1 MSMILF
7 PSGATTFET
16 QGLGSIIDAISCNV
30 HEVLNG
36 EYELEMQ
43 YPITGLQ
50 YNNLQN
56 RRIIYSKHDPYSDPQ
71 PFRIYRI
78 TRPMNGIISI
88 YARHVSYDLA
98 GIPVGVFDANNA
110 QSAMQGLKNNS
121 LVANPFLFETTMPT
135 VANFSCQYP
144 QPCRNLLGGQEGSI
158 LDVYGGEY
166 EWDEWTVHL
175 QSRRGLDN
183 GVRITYGKNL
193 IDIEQDENIANMKT
207 GIVPYWINSENGE
220 VIYSS
225 PQIIQAP
232 GEFNFSSVVPVDFG
246 DKFESQP
253 TPEQLADAGQQYVTN
268 NKIGVPTVSI
278 DLSFAQLEQYS
289 LYESTEALE
298 RVRIGDTVH
307 VFFAQLGI
315 NVSSRIVETN
325 YDPILNRYNSVSVGS
340 VRANIAGTIADQQQ
354 QIDDLTQN
362 PTLSSA
368 FKKAVASL
376 TQTILGAE
384 GGSVRFLDTDADG
397 EPDTLYIADDPD
409 PSKAQ
414 KVWRF
419 NYEGW
424 GASENGY
431 NGPFEIG
438 ATLNDGIVANFITV
452 GVLNGDLIQ
461 TGTIKSPN
469 GRMTINLDQGK
480 FSTWGISSLTGEE
493 IIFNFN
499 NGTITQ
505 MQGNLKSGEWYN
517 DNKVGILA
525 TGQID
530 AYGIN
535 ILREFDIDNKQ
546 ESNRI
551 TVAYHDEAFRNRIT
565 LAGEA
570 YRIWTDTTGSGESRL
585 FAYVSGKNLT
595 IETDVLYV
603 EGVAYKPKTI
613 TVDGQEYTVL
623 GA

>member
-36 EYELEMQ
+36 DELEMQ

-298 RVRIGDTVH
+298 RVRIGDTIH

-376 TQTILGAE
+376 TQTILGAK

-461 TGTIKSPN
+461 TGTIQSPN

-517 DNKVGILA
+517 DNNVGILA

-535 ILREFDIDNKQ
+535 ILREFNIDNKQ

-585 FAYVSGKNLT
+585 FAYTSGKNLT

>member
-175 QSRRGLDN
+175 QPRRGLDN

-298 RVRIGDTVH
+298 RVRIGDTIH

-376 TQTILGAE
+376 TQTILGAK

-461 TGTIKSPN
+461 TGTIQSPN

-480 FSTWGISSLTGEE
+480 FSTWGISNITGEE

-505 MQGNLKSGEWYN
+505 MQGKLKSGEWYN
-517 DNKVGILA
+517 DNNVGILA

>member
-110 QSAMQGLKNNS
+110 KSAMQGLKNNS
-121 LVANPFLFETTMPT
+121 LAANPFLFETTMPT

-175 QSRRGLDN
+175 QPRRGLDN

-193 IDIEQDENIANMKT
+193 IDIEQDENIANLKT
-207 GIVPYWINSENGE
+207 GIIPYWINSETGE

-298 RVRIGDTVH
+298 RVRIGDTIH

-362 PTLSSA
+362 PTMSSA
-368 FKKAVASL
+368 FKKAVSSL
-376 TQTILGAE
+376 TQTILGAK

-461 TGTIKSPN
+461 TGTIQSPN

-480 FSTWGISSLTGEE
+480 FSTWGISNITGEE

-505 MQGNLKSGEWYN
+505 MQGKLKSGEWYN
-517 DNKVGILA
+517 DNNVGILA

-603 EGVAYKPKTI
+603 EGVAYKPTTI

>member
-144 QPCRNLLGGQEGSI
+144 QPCRNLLGGREGSI

-298 RVRIGDTVH
+298 RVRIGDTVY

-362 PTLSSA
+362 PTMSSA

-376 TQTILGAE
+376 TQTILGAK

-461 TGTIKSPN
+461 TGTIQSPN

-480 FSTWGISSLTGEE
+480 FSTWGISNLTGEE

-517 DNKVGILA
+517 DNNVGILA

-535 ILREFDIDNKQ
+535 ILREFNIDNKQ

-585 FAYVSGKNLT
+585 FAYTSGKNLT

-603 EGVAYKPKTI
+603 EGVAYKPTTI

>member
-362 PTLSSA
+362 PTMSSA
-368 FKKAVASL
+368 FKKAVSSL
-376 TQTILGAE
+376 TQTILGAK

-469 GRMTINLDQGK
+469 GRMTINLDQGR

-585 FAYVSGKNLT
+585 FAYVSGKDLT

-603 EGVAYKPKTI
+603 EGVAYKPTTI

>member
-1 MSMILF
+1 MSMVLF

-16 QGLGSIIDAISCNV
+16 QGLGSIVDAISCNV

-43 YPITGLQ
+43 YPITGTQ
-50 YNNLQN
+50 YGNLKN
-56 RRIIYSKHDPYSDPQ
+56 RRIIFSKHDPYSEPQ

-78 TRPMNGIISI
+78 TRPMNGIVTI

-110 QSAMQGLKNNS
+110 QAAMQGLKNNS

-193 IDIEQDENIANMKT
+193 IDIEQDENIANLKT
-207 GIVPYWINSENGE
+207 GIIPYWINSETGE

-246 DKFESQP
+246 EQFESQP
-253 TPEQLADAGQQYVTN
+253 TPQELAEAGQEYITD

-315 NVSSRIVETN
+315 NVSSRVVETN

-368 FKKAVASL
+368 FKKAVTSL
-376 TQTILGAE
+376 TQTILGAK
-384 GGSVRFLDTDADG
+384 GGSVRFLDTDGDG

-461 TGTIKSPN
+461 TGTIQSPN
-469 GRMTINLDQGK
+469 GRMTINLDQGR

-505 MQGNLKSGEWYN
+505 MQGSLKSGEWYN
-517 DNKVGILA
+517 DNNVGILA
-525 TGQID
+525 TGQVD

-551 TVAYHDEAFRNRIT
+551 TVAYHDEAFGNRIT

-570 YRIWTDTTGSGESRL
+570 FRIWTDTTGSGKSRL
-585 FAYVSGKNLT
+585 FAYVSGGNLT
-595 IETDVLYV
+595 IEADVLYV
-603 EGVAYKPKTI
+603 DGVAYKPTTI

>member
-175 QSRRGLDN
+175 QPRRGLDN

-298 RVRIGDTVH
+298 RVRIGDTIH

-362 PTLSSA
+362 PTMSSA
-368 FKKAVASL
+368 FKKAVSSL
-376 TQTILGAE
+376 TQTILGAK

-461 TGTIKSPN
+461 TGTIQSPN

-480 FSTWGISSLTGEE
+480 FSTWGISNITGEE

-505 MQGNLKSGEWYN
+505 MQVKLKSGEWYN
-517 DNKVGILA
+517 DNNVGILA

>member
-1 MSMILF
+1 MVLF

-16 QGLGSIIDAISCNV
+16 QGLGSVVDAISCNV

-43 YPITGLQ
+43 YPITGTQ
-50 YNNLQN
+50 YGNLQN
-56 RRIIYSKHDPYSDPQ
+56 RRIIFSKHDPYSEPQ

-78 TRPMNGIISI
+78 TRPMNGIVTI
-88 YARHVSYDLA
+88 YARHVSYDLS

-110 QSAMQGLKNNS
+110 QAAMQGLKNNS

-175 QSRRGLDN
+175 QSRRGSDN

-193 IDIEQDENIANMKT
+193 IDIEQDENIANLKT
-207 GIVPYWINSENGE
+207 GIIPYWINSETGE

-246 DKFESQP
+246 EQFESQP
-253 TPEQLADAGQQYVTN
+253 TPQELAEAGQEYITD

-315 NVSSRIVETN
+315 NVSSRVVETN

-340 VRANIAGTIADQQQ
+340 VRADIAGTIADQQQ

-368 FKKAVASL
+368 FKKAVTSL
-376 TQTILGAE
+376 TQTILGAK
-384 GGSVRFLDTDADG
+384 GGSVRFLDTDGDG

-438 ATLNDGIVANFITV
+438 ATLNDGIVANFITA

-461 TGTIKSPN
+461 TGTIQSPN

-505 MQGNLKSGEWYN
+505 MQGSLKSGEWYN
-517 DNKVGILA
+517 DNNVGILA
-525 TGQID
+525 TGQVD

-570 YRIWTDTTGSGESRL
+570 FRIWTDTTGSGKSRL
-585 FAYVSGKNLT
+585 FAYVSGGNLT
-595 IETDVLYV
+595 IEADVLYV
-603 EGVAYKPKTI
+603 DGVAYKPTTI

>member
-1 MSMILF
+1 MVLF

-16 QGLGSIIDAISCNV
+16 QGLGSIVDAISCNV

-43 YPITGLQ
+43 YPITGTQ
-50 YNNLQN
+50 YGNLQN
-56 RRIIYSKHDPYSDPQ
+56 RRIIFSKHDPYSEPQ

-78 TRPMNGIISI
+78 TRPMNGIVSI

-175 QSRRGLDN
+175 QSRRGSDN

-193 IDIEQDENIANMKT
+193 IDIEQDENIANLKT
-207 GIVPYWINSENGE
+207 GIIPYWINSETGE

-246 DKFESQP
+246 EQFESQP
-253 TPEQLADAGQQYVTN
+253 TPQELAEAGQEYITD

-315 NVSSRIVETN
+315 NVSSRVVETN

-340 VRANIAGTIADQQQ
+340 VRADIAGTIADQQQ

-368 FKKAVASL
+368 FKKAVTSL
-376 TQTILGAE
+376 TQTILGAK
-384 GGSVRFLDTDADG
+384 GGSVRFLDTDGDG

-438 ATLNDGIVANFITV
+438 ATLNDGIVANFITA

-461 TGTIKSPN
+461 TGTIQSPN
-469 GRMTINLDQGK
+469 GRMTINLDQGR

-505 MQGNLKSGEWYN
+505 MQGSLKSGEWYN
-517 DNKVGILA
+517 DNNVGILA
-525 TGQID
+525 TGQVD

-570 YRIWTDTTGSGESRL
+570 FRIWTDTTGSGKSRL
-585 FAYVSGKNLT
+585 FAYVSGGNLT
-595 IETDVLYV
+595 IEADVLYV
-603 EGVAYKPKTI
+603 DGVAYKPTTI

>member
-56 RRIIYSKHDPYSDPQ
+56 RCIIYSKHDPYSDPQ

-175 QSRRGLDN
+175 QPRRGLDN
-183 GVRITYGKNL
+183 GIRITYGKNL

-298 RVRIGDTVH
+298 RVRMGDTVH
-307 VFFAQLGI
+307 VFFDQLGI
-315 NVSSRIVETN
+315 SVTSRIVETN

-340 VRANIAGTIADQQQ
+340 VRANIAETIADQQH
-354 QIDDLTQN
+354 QIDELAN
-362 PTLSSA
+362 PTTLSTA
-368 FKKAVASL
+368 YKQAVESL
-376 TQTILGAE
+376 TQTILGAK
-384 GGSVRFLDTDADG
+384 GGSVRFLDTDSDG

-409 PSKAQ
+409 PSKAT

-419 NYEGW
+419 NHEGW

-431 NGPFEIG
+431 NGPFVLG
-438 ATLNDGIVANFITV
+438 ATISGGIVANFITT
-452 GVLNGDLIQ
+452 GVLNAGLITTGVLKSENEKSYFDLNSGEVNLEGKIKTSITEDAYIIIDGNTIEFIGEVNNCGTIQ
-461 TGTIKSPN
+461 VAKFYNLDGSVYWGYQIGGNARFSGRTISASDGFTFKGRKVEWVDLTTTTGTIK
-469 GRMTINLDQGK
+469 
-480 FSTWGISSLTGEE
+480 
-493 IIFNFN
+493 
-499 NGTITQ
+499 
-505 MQGNLKSGEWYN
+505 
-517 DNKVGILA
+517 VLA
-525 TGQID
+525 YTGQ
-530 AYGIN
+530 
-535 ILREFDIDNKQ
+535 
-546 ESNRI
+546 
-551 TVAYHDEAFRNRIT
+551 
-565 LAGEA
+565 
-570 YRIWTDTTGSGESRL
+570 
-585 FAYVSGKNLT
+585 
-595 IETDVLYV
+595 
-603 EGVAYKPKTI
+603 
-613 TVDGQEYTVL
+613 
-623 GA
+623 

>member
-1 MSMILF
+1 MSMVLF

-16 QGLGSIIDAISCNV
+16 QGLGSIVDAISCNV

-43 YPITGLQ
+43 YPITGTQ
-50 YNNLQN
+50 YGNLQN
-56 RRIIYSKHDPYSDPQ
+56 RRIIFSKHDPYSEPQ

-78 TRPMNGIISI
+78 TRPMNGIVSI
-88 YARHVSYDLA
+88 YARHISYDLA

-144 QPCRNLLGGQEGSI
+144 QPCRNLLGGQEGSV

-175 QSRRGLDN
+175 QSRRGSDN

-193 IDIEQDENIANMKT
+193 IDIEQDENIANLKT
-207 GIVPYWINSENGE
+207 GIIPYWINSETGE

-246 DKFESQP
+246 EQFESQP
-253 TPEQLADAGQQYVTN
+253 TPQELAEAGQEYITD

-315 NVSSRIVETN
+315 NVSSRVVETN

-368 FKKAVASL
+368 FKKAVTSL
-376 TQTILGAE
+376 TQTILGAK
-384 GGSVRFLDTDADG
+384 GGSVRFLDSDGDG

-438 ATLNDGIVANFITV
+438 ATLNDGIVANFITA

-461 TGTIKSPN
+461 TGTIQSPN
-469 GRMTINLDQGK
+469 GRMTINLDQGR

-505 MQGNLKSGEWYN
+505 MQGSLKSGEWYN
-517 DNKVGILA
+517 DNNVGILA
-525 TGQID
+525 TGQVD

-551 TVAYHDEAFRNRIT
+551 TVAYHDEAFGNRIT

-570 YRIWTDTTGSGESRL
+570 FRIWTDTTGSGKSRL
-585 FAYVSGKNLT
+585 FAYVSGGNLT
-595 IETDVLYV
+595 VEADVLYV
-603 EGVAYKPKTI
+603 DGVAYKPTTI

>member
-368 FKKAVASL
+368 FKKAVSSL
-376 TQTILGAE
+376 TQTILGAK

-461 TGTIKSPN
+461 TGTIQSPN

-517 DNKVGILA
+517 DNNVGILA

-535 ILREFDIDNKQ
+535 ILREFNIDNKQ

-585 FAYVSGKNLT
+585 FAYTSGKNLT

-603 EGVAYKPKTI
+603 EGVAYKPTTI

>member
-1 MSMILF
+1 MSMVLF

-16 QGLGSIIDAISCNV
+16 QGLGSIVDAISCNV

-43 YPITGLQ
+43 YPITGTQ
-50 YNNLQN
+50 YGNLQN
-56 RRIIYSKHDPYSDPQ
+56 RRIIFSKHDPYSEPQ

-78 TRPMNGIISI
+78 TRPMNGIVMI
-88 YARHVSYDLA
+88 YARHISYDLA

-110 QSAMQGLKNNS
+110 QAAMQGLKNNS

-175 QSRRGLDN
+175 QSRRGSDN

-193 IDIEQDENIANMKT
+193 IDIEQDENIANLKT
-207 GIVPYWINSENGE
+207 GIIPYWIDSETGE

-246 DKFESQP
+246 EQFESQP
-253 TPEQLADAGQQYVTN
+253 TPQELAEAGQEYITD

-315 NVSSRIVETN
+315 NVSSRVVETN

-368 FKKAVASL
+368 FKKAVTSL
-376 TQTILGAE
+376 TQTILGAK
-384 GGSVRFLDTDADG
+384 GGSVRFLDSDGDG

-438 ATLNDGIVANFITV
+438 ATLNDGIVANFITA

-461 TGTIKSPN
+461 TGTIQSPN
-469 GRMTINLDQGK
+469 GRMTINLDQGR

-505 MQGNLKSGEWYN
+505 MQGSLKSGEWYN
-517 DNKVGILA
+517 DNNVGILA
-525 TGQID
+525 TGQVD

-570 YRIWTDTTGSGESRL
+570 FRIWTDTTGSGKSRL
-585 FAYVSGKNLT
+585 FAYVSGGNMT
-595 IETDVLYV
+595 VETDVLYV
-603 EGVAYKPKTI
+603 EGVAYKPTTI

>member
-1 MSMILF
+1 MSMVLF

-16 QGLGSIIDAISCNV
+16 QGLGSVVDAISCNV

-43 YPITGLQ
+43 YPITGTQ
-50 YNNLQN
+50 YGNLQN
-56 RRIIYSKHDPYSDPQ
+56 RRIIFSKHDPYSEPQ

-78 TRPMNGIISI
+78 TRPMNGIVTI

-175 QSRRGLDN
+175 QSRRGSDN

-193 IDIEQDENIANMKT
+193 IDIEQDENIANLKT
-207 GIVPYWINSENGE
+207 GIIPYWINSETGE

-246 DKFESQP
+246 EQFESQP
-253 TPEQLADAGQQYVTN
+253 TPQELAEAGQEYITDS
-268 NKIGVPTVSI
+268 KIGVPTVSI

-315 NVSSRIVETN
+315 NVSSRVVETN
-325 YDPILNRYNSVSVGS
+325 YDPILNRYHSVSVGS

-368 FKKAVASL
+368 FKKAVTSL
-376 TQTILGAE
+376 TQTILGAK
-384 GGSVRFLDTDADG
+384 GGSVRFLDTDGDG

-438 ATLNDGIVANFITV
+438 ATLNDGIVANFITA

-461 TGTIKSPN
+461 TGTIQSPN
-469 GRMTINLDQGK
+469 GRMTINLDQGR

-505 MQGNLKSGEWYN
+505 MQGSLKSGEWYN
-517 DNKVGILA
+517 DNNVGILA
-525 TGQID
+525 TGQVD

-551 TVAYHDEAFRNRIT
+551 TVAYHDEAFGNRIT

-570 YRIWTDTTGSGESRL
+570 FRIWTDTTGSGKSRL
-585 FAYVSGKNLT
+585 FAYVSGGNMT
-595 IETDVLYV
+595 IEADVLYV
-603 EGVAYKPKTI
+603 DGVAYKPTTI

>member
-1 MSMILF
+1 MSMVLF
-7 PSGATTFET
+7 PADATTFDN
-16 QGLGSIIDAISCNV
+16 QGLGSIVDAVSCNV

-36 EYELEMQ
+36 EFEMEMQ
-43 YPITGLQ
+43 YPITGMQ
-50 YNNLQN
+50 YKNLQN

-298 RVRIGDTVH
+298 RVRIGDTIH

-376 TQTILGAE
+376 TQTILGAK

-431 NGPFEIG
+431 NGPFVIG
-438 ATLNDGIVANFITV
+438 ATLSGGIVANFITA

-461 TGTIKSPN
+461 TGTLQSPN

-505 MQGNLKSGEWYN
+505 MQGSLKSAEWYN
-517 DNKVGILA
+517 DNNVGILA
-525 TGQID
+525 TGQVD

-535 ILREFDIDNKQ
+535 ILRDFDIDNKAD
-546 ESNRI
+546 SNRTTI
-551 TVAYHDEAFRNRIT
+551 AYHDESFGNRIT

-570 YRIWTDTTGSGESRL
+570 FRIWMDTTGSGRSRV
-585 FAYVSGKNLT
+585 FAYVSGREMT

-603 EGVAYKPKTI
+603 DGTQYKPTKITI
-613 TVDGQEYTVL
+613 DGQEYTVL

>member
-1 MSMILF
+1 MILF

-110 QSAMQGLKNNS
+110 QSAIQGLKNNS

-193 IDIEQDENIANMKT
+193 IDIEQDENISNLKT

-298 RVRIGDTVH
+298 RVRIGDTVY

-362 PTLSSA
+362 PTMSSA
-368 FKKAVASL
+368 FKKAVSSL
-376 TQTILGAE
+376 TQTILGAK
-384 GGSVRFLDTDADG
+384 GGSVRFLDTDGDG

-431 NGPFEIG
+431 DGPFEIG

-535 ILREFDIDNKQ
+535 ILREFNIDNKQ

-585 FAYVSGKNLT
+585 FAYISGKELT

>member
-298 RVRIGDTVH
+298 RVRIGDTVY

-362 PTLSSA
+362 PTMSSA

-376 TQTILGAE
+376 TQTILGAK

-461 TGTIKSPN
+461 TGTIQSPN

-480 FSTWGISSLTGEE
+480 FSTWGISNLTGEE

-517 DNKVGILA
+517 DNNVGILA

-535 ILREFDIDNKQ
+535 ILREFNIDNKQ

-585 FAYVSGKNLT
+585 FAYTSGKNLT

-603 EGVAYKPKTI
+603 EGVAYKPTTI

>member
-1 MSMILF
+1 MVLF

-16 QGLGSIIDAISCNV
+16 QGLGSIVDAISCNV

-43 YPITGLQ
+43 YPITGTQ
-50 YNNLQN
+50 YGNLQN
-56 RRIIYSKHDPYSDPQ
+56 RRIIFSKHDPYSEPQ

-78 TRPMNGIISI
+78 TRPMNGIVSI
-88 YARHVSYDLA
+88 YARHISYDLS

-110 QSAMQGLKNNS
+110 QAAMQGLKNNS

-175 QSRRGLDN
+175 QSRRGSDN

-193 IDIEQDENIANMKT
+193 IDIEQDENIANLKT
-207 GIVPYWINSENGE
+207 GIIPYWINSETGD

-246 DKFESQP
+246 EQFESQP
-253 TPEQLADAGQQYVTN
+253 TPQELAEAGQEYITD

-315 NVSSRIVETN
+315 NVSSRVVETN

-340 VRANIAGTIADQQQ
+340 VRADIAGTIADQQQ

-368 FKKAVASL
+368 FKKAVTSL
-376 TQTILGAE
+376 TQTILGAK
-384 GGSVRFLDTDADG
+384 GGSVRFLDSDGDG

-438 ATLNDGIVANFITV
+438 ATLNDGIVANFITA

-461 TGTIKSPN
+461 TGTIQSPN
-469 GRMTINLDQGK
+469 GRMTINLDQGR

-505 MQGNLKSGEWYN
+505 MQGSLKSGEWYN
-517 DNKVGILA
+517 DNNVGILA
-525 TGQID
+525 TGQVD

-551 TVAYHDEAFRNRIT
+551 TVAYHDEAFGNRIT

-570 YRIWTDTTGSGESRL
+570 FRIWTDTTGSGKSRL
-585 FAYVSGKNLT
+585 FAYVSGGNLT
-595 IETDVLYV
+595 IEADVLYV
-603 EGVAYKPKTI
+603 DGVAYKPTTI

>member
-193 IDIEQDENIANMKT
+193 IDIEQDENISNLKT

-246 DKFESQP
+246 DEFESQP

-362 PTLSSA
+362 PTMSSA
-368 FKKAVASL
+368 FKKAVSSL
-376 TQTILGAE
+376 TQTILGAK
-384 GGSVRFLDTDADG
+384 GGSVRFLDTDGDG

-409 PSKAQ
+409 PSKAL

-431 NGPFEIG
+431 DGPFEIG

-461 TGTIKSPN
+461 TGTIQSPN

-480 FSTWGISSLTGEE
+480 FSTWGISNLTGEE

-505 MQGNLKSGEWYN
+505 MQGKLKSGEWYN
-517 DNKVGILA
+517 DNNVGILA

-535 ILREFDIDNKQ
+535 LLREFDIDNKQ
-546 ESNRI
+546 KSNRI

-603 EGVAYKPKTI
+603 EGVAYKPTTI

>member
-1 MSMILF
+1 MSMVLF

-16 QGLGSIIDAISCNV
+16 QGLGSIVDAISCNV

-78 TRPMNGIISI
+78 TRPMNGIVTI

-175 QSRRGLDN
+175 QSRRGSDN

-193 IDIEQDENIANMKT
+193 IDIEQDENIANLKT
-207 GIVPYWINSENGE
+207 GIIPYWINSETGE

-246 DKFESQP
+246 EQFESQP
-253 TPEQLADAGQQYVTN
+253 TPQELAEAGQEYITD
-268 NKIGVPTVSI
+268 NKVGVPTVSI

-315 NVSSRIVETN
+315 NVSSRVVETN

-368 FKKAVASL
+368 FKKAVTSL
-376 TQTILGAE
+376 TQTILGAK
-384 GGSVRFLDTDADG
+384 GGSVRFLDTDGDS

-461 TGTIKSPN
+461 TGTIQSPN

-505 MQGNLKSGEWYN
+505 MQGSLKSGEWYN
-517 DNKVGILA
+517 DNNVGILA
-525 TGQID
+525 TGQVD

-570 YRIWTDTTGSGESRL
+570 FRIWTDTTGSGKSRL
-585 FAYVSGKNLT
+585 FAYVSGGNLT
-595 IETDVLYV
+595 IEADVLYV
-603 EGVAYKPKTI
+603 DGVAYKPTTI

>member
-1 MSMILF
+1 MSMVLF

-16 QGLGSIIDAISCNV
+16 QGLGSIVDAISCNV

-43 YPITGLQ
+43 YPITGTQ
-50 YNNLQN
+50 YGNLQN
-56 RRIIYSKHDPYSDPQ
+56 RRIIFSKHDPYSDPQ

-78 TRPMNGIISI
+78 TRPMNGIVTI
-88 YARHVSYDLA
+88 YARHVSYDLS

-110 QSAMQGLKNNS
+110 QAAMQGLKNNS

-175 QSRRGLDN
+175 QSRRGSDN

-193 IDIEQDENIANMKT
+193 IDIEQDENIANLKT
-207 GIVPYWINSENGE
+207 GIIPYWINSETGE

-246 DKFESQP
+246 EQFESQP
-253 TPEQLADAGQQYVTN
+253 TPQELAEAGQEYITD

-315 NVSSRIVETN
+315 NVSSRVVETN

-340 VRANIAGTIADQQQ
+340 VRADIAGTIADQQQ

-368 FKKAVASL
+368 FKKAVTSL
-376 TQTILGAE
+376 TQTILGAK
-384 GGSVRFLDTDADG
+384 GGSVRFLDSDGDG

-438 ATLNDGIVANFITV
+438 ATLNDGIVANFITA

-461 TGTIKSPN
+461 TGTIQSPN

-505 MQGNLKSGEWYN
+505 MQGSLKSGEWYN
-517 DNKVGILA
+517 DNNVGILA
-525 TGQID
+525 TGQVD

-570 YRIWTDTTGSGESRL
+570 FRIWTDTTGSGKSRL
-585 FAYVSGKNLT
+585 FAYVSGGNLT
-595 IETDVLYV
+595 IEADVLYV
-603 EGVAYKPKTI
+603 DGVAYKPTTI

>member
-1 MSMILF
+1 MSMVLF
-7 PSGATTFET
+7 PADATTFDN
-16 QGLGSIIDAISCNV
+16 QGIGSIVDAVSCNV

-36 EYELEMQ
+36 EFEMEMQ

-110 QSAMQGLKNNS
+110 QSAMQGMKNNS
-121 LVANPFLFETTMPT
+121 LVANPFLFETTLTT

-158 LDVYGGEY
+158 LDIYGGEY
-166 EWDEWTVHL
+166 VWDGWTVRL
-175 QSRRGLDN
+175 QDRRGLDN

-193 IDIEQDENIANMKT
+193 IDIEQDENIANLKT
-207 GIVPYWINSENGE
+207 GIIPYWINSENGE

-298 RVRIGDTVH
+298 RVRMGDTVH
-307 VFFAQLGI
+307 VFFDQLGI
-315 NVSSRIVETN
+315 SVTSRIVETN

-340 VRANIAGTIADQQQ
+340 VRANIAETIADQQH
-354 QIDDLTQN
+354 QIDELAKPT
-362 PTLSSA
+362 TLSTA
-368 FKKAVASL
+368 YKQAVESL
-376 TQTILGAE
+376 TQTILGAK
-384 GGSVRFLDTDADG
+384 GGSVRFLDTDSDG

-409 PSKAQ
+409 PSKAT

-419 NYEGW
+419 NHEGW

-431 NGPFEIG
+431 NGPFKIG
-438 ATLNDGIVANFITV
+438 ATLNDGIVANFITT
-452 GVLNGDLIQ
+452 GVLNAGLITTGVLKSENEKSYFDLNSGEVNLEGKIKTSIAEDAYISIDGSTIEFIGDGNRCGAIQ
-461 TGTIKSPN
+461 VAKIYKLDGKVYWGYHIGGNADFSGRDVSVSDEFTFKGRKVEWVDLTTTTGTIK
-469 GRMTINLDQGK
+469 
-480 FSTWGISSLTGEE
+480 
-493 IIFNFN
+493 
-499 NGTITQ
+499 
-505 MQGNLKSGEWYN
+505 
-517 DNKVGILA
+517 VLA
-525 TGQID
+525 YTGQ
-530 AYGIN
+530 
-535 ILREFDIDNKQ
+535 
-546 ESNRI
+546 
-551 TVAYHDEAFRNRIT
+551 
-565 LAGEA
+565 
-570 YRIWTDTTGSGESRL
+570 
-585 FAYVSGKNLT
+585 
-595 IETDVLYV
+595 
-603 EGVAYKPKTI
+603 
-613 TVDGQEYTVL
+613 
-623 GA
+623 

>member
-1 MSMILF
+1 MSMVLF

-16 QGLGSIIDAISCNV
+16 QGLGSIVDAISCNV

-43 YPITGLQ
+43 YPITGTQ
-50 YNNLQN
+50 YGNLQN
-56 RRIIYSKHDPYSDPQ
+56 RRIIFSKHDPYSEPQ

-78 TRPMNGIISI
+78 TRPMNGIVSI
-88 YARHVSYDLA
+88 YARHISYDLS

-110 QSAMQGLKNNS
+110 QAAMQGLKNNS

-175 QSRRGLDN
+175 QSRRGSDN

-193 IDIEQDENIANMKT
+193 IDIEQDENIANLKT
-207 GIVPYWINSENGE
+207 GIIPYWINSETGE

-246 DKFESQP
+246 EQFESQP
-253 TPEQLADAGQQYVTN
+253 TPQELAEAGQEYITD

-315 NVSSRIVETN
+315 NVSSRVVETN

-340 VRANIAGTIADQQQ
+340 VRADIAGTIADQQQ

-368 FKKAVASL
+368 FKKAVTSL
-376 TQTILGAE
+376 TQTILGAK
-384 GGSVRFLDTDADG
+384 GGSVRFLDTDGDG

-438 ATLNDGIVANFITV
+438 ATLNDGIVANFITA

-461 TGTIKSPN
+461 TGTIQSPN
-469 GRMTINLDQGK
+469 GRMTINLDQGR

-505 MQGNLKSGEWYN
+505 MQGSLKSGEWYN
-517 DNKVGILA
+517 DNNVGILA
-525 TGQID
+525 TGQVD

-551 TVAYHDEAFRNRIT
+551 TVAYHDEAFGNRIT

-570 YRIWTDTTGSGESRL
+570 FRIWTDTTGSGKSRL
-585 FAYVSGKNLT
+585 FAYVSGGNLT
-595 IETDVLYV
+595 VEADVLYV
-603 EGVAYKPKTI
+603 DGVAYKPTTI

>member
-1 MSMILF
+1 MSMVLF

-16 QGLGSIIDAISCNV
+16 QGLGSIVDAISCNV

-43 YPITGLQ
+43 YPITGTQ
-50 YNNLQN
+50 YGNLQN
-56 RRIIYSKHDPYSDPQ
+56 RRIIFSKHDPYSEPQ

-78 TRPMNGIISI
+78 TRPMNGIVTI

-110 QSAMQGLKNNS
+110 QAAMQGLKNNS

-175 QSRRGLDN
+175 QSRRGSDN

-193 IDIEQDENIANMKT
+193 IDIEQDENIANLKT
-207 GIVPYWINSENGE
+207 GIIPYWINSETGE

-246 DKFESQP
+246 EQFESQP
-253 TPEQLADAGQQYVTN
+253 TPQELAEAGQEYITD
-268 NKIGVPTVSI
+268 NKVGVPTVSI

-315 NVSSRIVETN
+315 NVSSRVVETN

-340 VRANIAGTIADQQQ
+340 VRADIAGTIADQQQ

-368 FKKAVASL
+368 FKKAVTSL
-376 TQTILGAE
+376 TQTILGAK
-384 GGSVRFLDTDADG
+384 GGSVRFLDSDGDG

-409 PSKAQ
+409 PSKAK

-438 ATLNDGIVANFITV
+438 ATLNDGIVANFITA
-452 GVLNGDLIQ
+452 GVLNGDLIR
-461 TGTIKSPN
+461 TGTIQSPN

-505 MQGNLKSGEWYN
+505 MQGSLKSGEWYN
-517 DNKVGILA
+517 DNNVGILA
-525 TGQID
+525 TGQVD

-535 ILREFDIDNKQ
+535 ILREFDIDNHQ

-570 YRIWTDTTGSGESRL
+570 FRIWTDTTGSGKSRL
-585 FAYVSGKNLT
+585 FAYVSGGNLT
-595 IETDVLYV
+595 VETDVLYV
-603 EGVAYKPKTI
+603 DGVAYKPTTI

>member
-110 QSAMQGLKNNS
+110 QSAMQGMKNNS
-121 LVANPFLFETTMPT
+121 LVANPFLFETTMPP

-193 IDIEQDENIANMKT
+193 IDIEQDENISNLKT

-298 RVRIGDTVH
+298 RVRIGDTVY
-307 VFFAQLGI
+307 VFFSQLGI

-362 PTLSSA
+362 PTMSSA

-376 TQTILGAE
+376 TQTILGAK
-384 GGSVRFLDTDADG
+384 GGSVRFLDTDGDG

-409 PSKAQ
+409 PSKAL

-452 GVLNGDLIQ
+452 GILNGDLIQ
-461 TGTIKSPN
+461 TGTIQSPN

-505 MQGNLKSGEWYN
+505 MQGKLKSGEWYN
-517 DNKVGILA
+517 DNNVGILA

-551 TVAYHDEAFRNRIT
+551 TVAYHDEAFRNQIT

-603 EGVAYKPKTI
+603 EGVAYKPTTI

>member
-1 MSMILF
+1 MSMVLF

-16 QGLGSIIDAISCNV
+16 QGLGSIVDAISCNV

-43 YPITGLQ
+43 YPITGTQ

-56 RRIIYSKHDPYSDPQ
+56 RCIIYSKHDPYSEPQ

-78 TRPMNGIISI
+78 TRPMNGIVTI

-121 LVANPFLFETTMPT
+121 LVANPFIFETTMPT

-193 IDIEQDENIANMKT
+193 IDIEQDENIANLKT
-207 GIVPYWINSENGE
+207 GIIPYWINSETGE

-246 DKFESQP
+246 EQFESQP
-253 TPEQLADAGQQYVTN
+253 TPQELAEAGQEYITD

-315 NVSSRIVETN
+315 NVSSRVVETN

-340 VRANIAGTIADQQQ
+340 VRADIAGTIADQQQ

-368 FKKAVASL
+368 FKKAVTSL
-376 TQTILGAE
+376 TQTILGAK
-384 GGSVRFLDTDADG
+384 GGSVRFLDTDGDG

-438 ATLNDGIVANFITV
+438 ATLNDGIVANFITA

-461 TGTIKSPN
+461 TGTIQSPN

-505 MQGNLKSGEWYN
+505 MQGSLKSGEWYN
-517 DNKVGILA
+517 DNNVGILA
-525 TGQID
+525 TGQVD

-570 YRIWTDTTGSGESRL
+570 FRIWTDTTGSGKSRL
-585 FAYVSGKNLT
+585 FAYVSGGNLT
-595 IETDVLYV
+595 IEADVLYV
-603 EGVAYKPKTI
+603 DGVAYKPTTI

>member
-298 RVRIGDTVH
+298 RVRIGDTIH

-376 TQTILGAE
+376 TQTILGAK

-461 TGTIKSPN
+461 TGTIQSPN

-505 MQGNLKSGEWYN
+505 MQGDLKSGEWYN
-517 DNKVGILA
+517 DNNVGILA

-535 ILREFDIDNKQ
+535 ILREFNIDNKQ

-603 EGVAYKPKTI
+603 EGVAYKPTTI

>member
-1 MSMILF
+1 MSIVLF
-7 PSGATTFET
+7 PSDATTFNS
-16 QGLGSIIDAISCNV
+16 QGLGSIVDAIDCSV

-43 YPITGLQ
+43 YPITGIQ
-50 YNNLQN
+50 YKNIKN
-56 RRIIYSKHDPYSDPQ
+56 RCIIYSKHDPYNDPQ

-78 TRPMNGIISI
+78 TKPMNGIITV

-98 GIPVGVFDANNA
+98 GIPIGVF
-110 QSAMQGLKNNS
+110 SAENVTTALQGLELNS
-121 LVANPFLFETTMPT
+121 LTTSPFSFGTDLST
-135 VANFSCQYP
+135 VASFSCSYP

-166 EWDEWTVHL
+166 EWDKWNVNL
-175 QSRRGLDN
+175 KSRRGSDN

-193 IDIEQDENIANMKT
+193 VDIEQDENIENLKT
-207 GIVPYWINSENGE
+207 GIIPYWINSENGE
-220 VIYSS
+220 VVYSS

-232 GEFNFSSVVPVDFG
+232 GSFNFSSVIPVDFAQ
-246 DKFESQP
+246 KFDTQP
-253 TPEQLADAGQQYVTN
+253 TPEQLAEAGQQYITD
-268 NKIGVPTVSI
+268 NKVGVPIVSI

-289 LYESTEALE
+289 LYESTADLE
-298 RVRIGDTVH
+298 KVTMGDTVH
-307 VFFAQLGI
+307 VYFSQLGI
-315 NVSSRIVETN
+315 NVASRIVETN
-325 YDPILNRYNSVSVGS
+325 YDAILNRYTSVSVGS
-340 VRANIAGTIADQQQ
+340 VRANIATTIADQQQ
-354 QIDDLTQN
+354 QIDNLTQN

-368 FKKAVASL
+368 FKNAVASL
-376 TQTILGAE
+376 TQTILGAK
-384 GGSVRFLDTDADG
+384 GGSVRFLDTDGDG
-397 EPDTLYIADDPD
+397 EPDTLYIADNPD
-409 PSKAQ
+409 PSQAQ

-431 NGPFEIG
+431 DGPFQIG
-438 ATLNDGIVANFITV
+438 ATLDDGIVANFITA

-461 TGTIKSPN
+461 TGTIQSPN

-505 MQGNLKSGEWYN
+505 MQGDLKSGMWYN
-517 DNKVGILA
+517 DNNVGILA
-525 TGQID
+525 TGQVD

-551 TVAYHDEAFRNRIT
+551 TVAYHDEASGDRIT

-570 YRIWTDTTGSGESRL
+570 FRIWTDTTGSGKSRL
-585 FAYVSGKNLT
+585 FAYVSGGNMT
-595 IETDVLYV
+595 VETDVLYV
-603 EGVAYKPKTI
+603 EGVAYKPTTI

>member
-207 GIVPYWINSENGE
+207 GIVPYWINSESGE

-253 TPEQLADAGQQYVTN
+253 TPEQLSDAGQQYVTN

-298 RVRIGDTVH
+298 RVRIGDTIH

-376 TQTILGAE
+376 TQTILGAK

-461 TGTIKSPN
+461 TGTIQSPN

-480 FSTWGISSLTGEE
+480 FSTWGISNLTGEE

-517 DNKVGILA
+517 DNNVGILA

-535 ILREFDIDNKQ
+535 ILREFNIDNKQ

-585 FAYVSGKNLT
+585 FAYTSGKNLT

-603 EGVAYKPKTI
+603 EGVAYKPTTI

>member
-7 PSGATTFET
+7 PSSATTFET

-135 VANFSCQYP
+135 VAKFSCQYP

-298 RVRIGDTVH
+298 RVRIGDTVY

-376 TQTILGAE
+376 TQTILGAK

-461 TGTIKSPN
+461 TGTIQSPN

-480 FSTWGISSLTGEE
+480 FSTWGISNITGEE

-505 MQGNLKSGEWYN
+505 MQGKLKSGEWYN
-517 DNKVGILA
+517 DNNVGILA

-585 FAYVSGKNLT
+585 FAYVSGKNMT

-603 EGVAYKPKTI
+603 EGVAYKPTTI

>member
-298 RVRIGDTVH
+298 RVRIGDTIH

-376 TQTILGAE
+376 TQTILGAK

-419 NYEGW
+419 NYVGW

-461 TGTIKSPN
+461 TGTIQSPN

-505 MQGNLKSGEWYN
+505 MQGDLKSGEWYN
-517 DNKVGILA
+517 DNNVGILA

-535 ILREFDIDNKQ
+535 ILREFNIDNKQ

-603 EGVAYKPKTI
+603 EGVAYKPTTI

>member
-1 MSMILF
+1 MSMVLF

-16 QGLGSIIDAISCNV
+16 QGLGSVVDAISCNV

-43 YPITGLQ
+43 YPITGTQ
-50 YNNLQN
+50 YGNLQN
-56 RRIIYSKHDPYSDPQ
+56 RRIIFSKHDPYSEPQ

-78 TRPMNGIISI
+78 TRPMNGIVSI
-88 YARHVSYDLA
+88 YARHISYDLS

-110 QSAMQGLKNNS
+110 QAAMQGLKNNS

-175 QSRRGLDN
+175 QSRRGSDN

-193 IDIEQDENIANMKT
+193 IDIEQDENIANLKT
-207 GIVPYWINSENGE
+207 GIIPYWINSETGE

-246 DKFESQP
+246 EQFESQP
-253 TPEQLADAGQQYVTN
+253 TPQELAEAGQEYITD

-315 NVSSRIVETN
+315 NVSSRVVETN

-368 FKKAVASL
+368 FKKAVTSL
-376 TQTILGAE
+376 TQTILGAK
-384 GGSVRFLDTDADG
+384 GGSVRFLDTDGDG

-461 TGTIKSPN
+461 TGTIQSPN
-469 GRMTINLDQGK
+469 GRMTINLDQGR

-505 MQGNLKSGEWYN
+505 MQGSLKSGEWYN
-517 DNKVGILA
+517 DNNVGILA
-525 TGQID
+525 TGQVD

-551 TVAYHDEAFRNRIT
+551 TVAYHDEAFGNRIT

-570 YRIWTDTTGSGESRL
+570 FRIWTDTTGSGKSRL
-585 FAYVSGKNLT
+585 FAYVSGGNLT
-595 IETDVLYV
+595 VEADVLYV
-603 EGVAYKPKTI
+603 DGVAYKPTTI

>member
-1 MSMILF
+1 MSMVLF

-16 QGLGSIIDAISCNV
+16 QGLGSVVDAISCNV

-36 EYELEMQ
+36 EYEMEMQ
-43 YPITGLQ
+43 YPITGTQ
-50 YNNLQN
+50 YGNLQN
-56 RRIIYSKHDPYSDPQ
+56 RRIIFSKHDPYSEPQ

-78 TRPMNGIISI
+78 TRPMNGIVSI
-88 YARHVSYDLA
+88 YARHISYDLS

-110 QSAMQGLKNNS
+110 QAAMQGLKNNS
-121 LVANPFLFETTMPT
+121 LVANPFLFGTTMPT

-166 EWDEWTVHL
+166 EWDGWTVHL
-175 QSRRGLDN
+175 QSRRGSDN

-193 IDIEQDENIANMKT
+193 IDIEQDENIANLKT
-207 GIVPYWINSENGE
+207 GIIPYWINSETGE

-246 DKFESQP
+246 EQFESQP
-253 TPEQLADAGQQYVTN
+253 TPQELAEAGQEYITD

-315 NVSSRIVETN
+315 NVSSRVVETN

-368 FKKAVASL
+368 FKKAVTSL
-376 TQTILGAE
+376 TQTILGAK
-384 GGSVRFLDTDADG
+384 GGSVRFLDSDGDG

-438 ATLNDGIVANFITV
+438 ATLNDGIVANFITA

-461 TGTIKSPN
+461 TGTIQSPN

-505 MQGNLKSGEWYN
+505 MQGSLKSGEWYN
-517 DNKVGILA
+517 DNNVGILA
-525 TGQID
+525 TGQVD

-570 YRIWTDTTGSGESRL
+570 FRIWTDTTGSGKSRL
-585 FAYVSGKNLT
+585 FAYVSGGNLT
-595 IETDVLYV
+595 IEADVLYV
-603 EGVAYKPKTI
+603 DGVAYKPTTI

>member
-1 MSMILF
+1 MSMVLF

-16 QGLGSIIDAISCNV
+16 QGLGSIVDAISCNV

-78 TRPMNGIISI
+78 TRPMNGIVTI

-175 QSRRGLDN
+175 QSRRGSDN

-193 IDIEQDENIANMKT
+193 IDIEQDENIANLKT
-207 GIVPYWINSENGE
+207 GIIPYWINSETGE

-246 DKFESQP
+246 EQFESQP
-253 TPEQLADAGQQYVTN
+253 TPQELAEAGQEYITD
-268 NKIGVPTVSI
+268 NKVGVPTVSI

-340 VRANIAGTIADQQQ
+340 VRADIAGTIADQQQ

-368 FKKAVASL
+368 FKKAVTSL
-376 TQTILGAE
+376 TQTILGAK
-384 GGSVRFLDTDADG
+384 GGGVRFLDSDGDG

-438 ATLNDGIVANFITV
+438 ATLNDGIVANFITA

-461 TGTIKSPN
+461 TGTIQSPN

-505 MQGNLKSGEWYN
+505 MQGSLKSGEWYN
-517 DNKVGILA
+517 DNNVGILA
-525 TGQID
+525 TGQVD

-570 YRIWTDTTGSGESRL
+570 FRIWTDTTGSGKSRL
-585 FAYVSGKNLT
+585 FAYVSGGNLT
-595 IETDVLYV
+595 IEADVLYV
-603 EGVAYKPKTI
+603 DGVAYKPTTI

>member
-1 MSMILF
+1 MSMVLF
-7 PSGATTFET
+7 PADATTFDN
-16 QGLGSIIDAISCNV
+16 QGLGSIIDAVSCNV

-36 EYELEMQ
+36 EFEMEMQ
-43 YPITGLQ
+43 YPITGMQ
-50 YNNLQN
+50 YKNFKN

-110 QSAMQGLKNNS
+110 QSAMQGMKNNS
-121 LVANPFLFETTMPT
+121 LVANPFLFETTLTT

-158 LDVYGGEY
+158 LDIYGGEY
-166 EWDEWTVHL
+166 VWDGWTVRL
-175 QSRRGLDN
+175 QDRRGLDN

-193 IDIEQDENIANMKT
+193 IDIEQDENIANLKT
-207 GIVPYWINSENGE
+207 GIIPYWINSENGE

-298 RVRIGDTVH
+298 RVRMGDTVH
-307 VFFAQLGI
+307 VFFDQLGI
-315 NVSSRIVETN
+315 SVTSRIVETN

-340 VRANIAGTIADQQQ
+340 VRANIAETIADQQH
-354 QIDDLTQN
+354 QIDELAKPT
-362 PTLSSA
+362 TLSTA
-368 FKKAVASL
+368 YKQAVESL
-376 TQTILGAE
+376 TQTILGAK
-384 GGSVRFLDTDADG
+384 GGSVRFLDTDSDG

-409 PSKAQ
+409 PSKAT

-419 NYEGW
+419 NHEGW

-431 NGPFEIG
+431 NGPFVLG
-438 ATLNDGIVANFITV
+438 ATLSGGIVANFITT
-452 GVLNGDLIQ
+452 GVLNAALITTGVLQSENGKSYFDLNSGEVKLEGKIKTSIAEDAYISIDGNTIEFIGGANSCGAIAVAKFYELDGSVYWGYQ
-461 TGTIKSPN
+461 IGGNARFSGRTISVSDGFTFKGRKVEWVDLKTTTGTIK
-469 GRMTINLDQGK
+469 
-480 FSTWGISSLTGEE
+480 
-493 IIFNFN
+493 
-499 NGTITQ
+499 
-505 MQGNLKSGEWYN
+505 
-517 DNKVGILA
+517 VLA
-525 TGQID
+525 YTGQ
-530 AYGIN
+530 
-535 ILREFDIDNKQ
+535 
-546 ESNRI
+546 
-551 TVAYHDEAFRNRIT
+551 
-565 LAGEA
+565 
-570 YRIWTDTTGSGESRL
+570 
-585 FAYVSGKNLT
+585 
-595 IETDVLYV
+595 
-603 EGVAYKPKTI
+603 
-613 TVDGQEYTVL
+613 
-623 GA
+623 

>member
-110 QSAMQGLKNNS
+110 QSAMQGMKNNS

-193 IDIEQDENIANMKT
+193 IDIEQDENISNLKT

-298 RVRIGDTVH
+298 RVRIGDTVY

-362 PTLSSA
+362 PTMSSA
-368 FKKAVASL
+368 FKKAVSSL
-376 TQTILGAE
+376 TQTILGAK
-384 GGSVRFLDTDADG
+384 GGSVRFLDTDGDG

-409 PSKAQ
+409 PSKAL

-452 GVLNGDLIQ
+452 GILNGDLIQ
-461 TGTIKSPN
+461 TGTIQSPN

-480 FSTWGISSLTGEE
+480 FSTWGLSSLTGEE

-517 DNKVGILA
+517 DNNVGILA

-551 TVAYHDEAFRNRIT
+551 TVAYHDGAFGNRIT
-565 LAGEA
+565 IAGEA

-603 EGVAYKPKTI
+603 EGVAYKPTTI

>member
-1 MSMILF
+1 MSMVLF

-16 QGLGSIIDAISCNV
+16 QGLGSVVDAISCNV

-43 YPITGLQ
+43 YPITGTQ
-50 YNNLQN
+50 YGNLQN
-56 RRIIYSKHDPYSDPQ
+56 RRIIFSKHDPYSEPQ

-78 TRPMNGIISI
+78 TRPMNGIVTI

-175 QSRRGLDN
+175 QSRRGSDN

-193 IDIEQDENIANMKT
+193 IDIEQDENIANLKT
-207 GIVPYWINSENGE
+207 GIIPYWINSETGE

-246 DKFESQP
+246 EQFESQP
-253 TPEQLADAGQQYVTN
+253 TPQELAEAGQEYITD
-268 NKIGVPTVSI
+268 NKVGVPTVSI

-340 VRANIAGTIADQQQ
+340 VRADIAGTIADQQQ

-368 FKKAVASL
+368 FKKAVTSL
-376 TQTILGAE
+376 TQTILGAK
-384 GGSVRFLDTDADG
+384 GGSVRFLDSDGDG

-438 ATLNDGIVANFITV
+438 ATLNDGIVANFITA

-461 TGTIKSPN
+461 TGTIQSPN

-505 MQGNLKSGEWYN
+505 MQGSLKSGEWYN
-517 DNKVGILA
+517 DNNVGILA
-525 TGQID
+525 TGQVD

-570 YRIWTDTTGSGESRL
+570 FRIWTDTTGSGKSRL
-585 FAYVSGKNLT
+585 FAYVSGGNLT
-595 IETDVLYV
+595 IEADVLYV
-603 EGVAYKPKTI
+603 DGVAYKPTTI

>member
-175 QSRRGLDN
+175 QPRRGLDN

-298 RVRIGDTVH
+298 RVRIGDTIH

-362 PTLSSA
+362 PTMSSA
-368 FKKAVASL
+368 FKKAVSSL
-376 TQTILGAE
+376 TQTILGAK
-384 GGSVRFLDTDADG
+384 GGSVRFLDTDADV

-461 TGTIKSPN
+461 TGTIQSPN

-480 FSTWGISSLTGEE
+480 FSTWGISNITGEE

-505 MQGNLKSGEWYN
+505 MQGKLKSGEWYN
-517 DNKVGILA
+517 DNNVGILA

>member
-1 MSMILF
+1 MSMVLF

-16 QGLGSIIDAISCNV
+16 QGLGSIVDAISCNV

-43 YPITGLQ
+43 YPITGTQ
-50 YNNLQN
+50 YGNLQN
-56 RRIIYSKHDPYSDPQ
+56 RRIIFSKHDPYSEPQ

-78 TRPMNGIISI
+78 TRPMNGIVSI
-88 YARHVSYDLA
+88 YARHVSYDLS

-110 QSAMQGLKNNS
+110 QAAMQGLKNNS

-175 QSRRGLDN
+175 QSRRGSDN

-193 IDIEQDENIANMKT
+193 IDIEQDENIANLKT
-207 GIVPYWINSENGE
+207 GIIPYWINSETGD

-246 DKFESQP
+246 EQFESQP
-253 TPEQLADAGQQYVTN
+253 TPQELAEAGQEYITD

-315 NVSSRIVETN
+315 NVSSRVVETN
-325 YDPILNRYNSVSVGS
+325 YDPILNRYHSVSVGS

-368 FKKAVASL
+368 FKKAVTSL
-376 TQTILGAE
+376 TQTILGAK
-384 GGSVRFLDTDADG
+384 GGSVRFLDTDGDG

-461 TGTIKSPN
+461 TGTIQSPN

-505 MQGNLKSGEWYN
+505 MQGSLKSGEWYN
-517 DNKVGILA
+517 DNNVGILA
-525 TGQID
+525 TGQVD

-551 TVAYHDEAFRNRIT
+551 TVAYHDEAFGNRIT

-570 YRIWTDTTGSGESRL
+570 FRIWTDTTGSGKSRL
-585 FAYVSGKNLT
+585 FAYVSGGNLT
-595 IETDVLYV
+595 IEADVLYV
-603 EGVAYKPKTI
+603 DGVAYKPTTI